1 MKKIIIMILVVL
13 TLTLSLV
20 GCAEAPTTTTPETT
34 VDNYPY
40 YSGAEAG
47 TNYLRLVYQE
57 NKIYFYVNTLDDS
70 VWVSF
75 HGNSFTPYT
84 IDGKTVYWKGSF
96 EATFQKPVTE

>member
-1 MKKIIIMILVVL
+1 MILVVL

-40 YSGAEAG
+40 YAGHEAG
-47 TNYLRLVYQE
+47 TDYWRLVYQE

-75 HGNSFTPYT
+75 HGNSLTPYT
-84 IDGKTVYWKGSF
+84 IDGNRYRLRDRRSTGSCQRW
-96 EATFQKPVTE
+96 FQEW

>member
-1 MKKIIIMILVVL
+1 MKRIIIMILVAL
-13 TLTLSLV
+13 TLALSLI
-20 GCAEAPTTTTPETT
+20 GCAEAPTTTPETT

-47 TNYLRLVYQE
+47 TNYWRLVYQE

-75 HGNSFTPYT
+75 HGNSLTPYT
-84 IDGKTVYWKGSF
+84 IDGKTVYWQGSL
-96 EATFQKPVTE
+96 ETTFQKPVTE